1 MSEGSAGA
9 EAVLGSMGCSVD
21 SSISTASGST
31 SWGSVCESRTDRVG
45 WHSVVAFSRG
55 ELSLWVGPADAI
67 AVGAGVGSSLPNGSS
82 STASEGRA
90 ESLSPDS
97 AKLLPGAA
105 PTPSSGVT
113 GLGDGGVSSAEKSA
127 AGVAPSYSL
136 TTETGL
142 CALPGVGSFTSVGA
156 GADVAFSPVLSGGE
170 ALSLAGALP
179 GGEGCREVAV
189 DSIGGGVVA
198 FAAVNA
204 GGGVRSFVAVW
215 TGGGVISSL
224 SEKSV
229 VIHFRVGSCSTRV
242 SLPGSAPTL
251 IALAR
256 SSSATGIGSWGVSS
270 SRFINAAS
278 IREPI
283 CL

>member
-1 MSEGSAGA
+1 MSKGSAGA
-9 EAVLGSMGCSVD
+9 AAAFGSMGCSVD

-31 SWGSVCESRTDRVG
+31 SWGSVCESGTDREG

-55 ELSLWVGPADAI
+55 ELSLWVGSVDAI

-113 GLGDGGVSSAEKSA
+113 GLGGGGVSSAEKSA

-142 CALPGVGSFTSVGA
+142 CALSGDGSFASVGA
-156 GADVAFSPVLSGGE
+156 GAAVAFSLPPSGGE
-170 ALSLAGALP
+170 
-179 GGEGCREVAV
+179 
-189 DSIGGGVVA
+189 
-198 FAAVNA
+198 
-204 GGGVRSFVAVW
+204 
-215 TGGGVISSL
+215 
-224 SEKSV
+224 
-229 VIHFRVGSCSTRV
+229 
-242 SLPGSAPTL
+242 
-251 IALAR
+251 
-256 SSSATGIGSWGVSS
+256 
-270 SRFINAAS
+270 
-278 IREPI
+278 
-283 CL
+283 